1 METKI
6 RKFIKNTPE
15 DNIKD
20 FLFGYNLDF
29 PDDFEWKAK
38 NKNYHNQ
45 VFSSIRNYEDD
56 KKQNLFNDIERV
68 HWMSDE
74 LGQNALCSVVGSDE
88 SFLDQKS
95 DHARSLWVYSSHPDK
110 FRTA

>member
-20 FLFGYNLDF
+20 FLFGYNLEF

-38 NKNYHNQ
+38 SKNYHNQ
-45 VFSSIRNYEDD
+45 LFSSIRNYEDD
-56 KKQNLFNDIERV
+56 KKQNLFN
-68 HWMSDE
+68 
-74 LGQNALCSVVGSDE
+74 L
-88 SFLDQKS
+88 
-95 DHARSLWVYSSHPDK
+95 K
-110 FRTA
+110 FPYLYQR